1 MCTLASYHVNMGKAE
16 NDKIRRDDHFYK
28 ADGLL
33 RAAELIKQKAN
44 GEEPEQAPVVG
55 RAHLEL
61 AKGNLAA
68 AEKLVDAARSLK
80 DGGAGNVLPLLM
92 KARLLYDRGQFA
104 EALQWY
110 RRALRSQGAA
120 APAGVRLGI
129 GACQYQL
136 GNFEGA
142 RLAFERTIQLEP
154 TNVDALVGL
163 ASVEFNAASAV
174 PAELTHGD
182 GGGADGPSVEEKLAD
197 AKTNYVAAVKRG
209 LELLERAFTLDPH
222 HPGAQVELAKHFL
235 YAGDDNLQAIEQLT
249 ETLIRGGADAIGST
263 PRLRAQAAM
272 TRAKAHHSRGELQRA
287 QGLYQAAAQ
296 MDETFHEPNFGLAQ
310 VALTRGDNK
319 AALTYAERAYAA
331 FPNSVEVQRVYG
343 HCRRIADDA
352 AAAFGGGG
360 VASVGNIGAGP
371 GRDLETAG
379 ILKKAVEADPYD
391 YDAQIEHGDAL
402 LAAREYEAALAAYEG
417 AVEILNNGGKKAD
430 GTSTISSSLLNNVG
444 VLKAMTKG
452 AAGHEDTRAVF
463 LAALEAAAKE
473 EGGKG
478 EKGEALDEPA
488 ERRKATG
495 ARLQVAFNLAR
506 LSEEKG
512 DIEDATARYDD
523 LLVASPEMTE
533 CLLRKAA
540 MAAKRENF
548 AAAEQ
553 FARKA
558 LETKPDDPDAMASVG
573 HVLMKQSRWS
583 EAQAQFK
590 ALRNLP
596 KKLTPTQAAL
606 SAAAGKDPNAATH
619 QHDEY
624 AMLSLANAAY
634 YQAVKLQSSV
644 NHKRG
649 DPKVREAEQAHLDY
663 ATTLYTK
670 ALQKNC
676 SDMYAANGLGILLA
690 EKGRI
695 DEAKATF
702 QMVAE
707 GITAATGKGAE
718 GAADSS
724 LMSSPDIWI
733 NQGHV
738 QMAKGNYV
746 AAAKHY
752 EQAQAQ
758 FFNNLDHRVSLY
770 QARNSYEAASL
781 EESKSFLRRALH
793 VAPWNHRLR
802 FNLAYVLQENAHRTL
817 NRTLK
822 GAEKG
827 KAAPGGG
834 EGTEGTGRLQQVL
847 NAIEEFKLALSL
859 FEQLQKVASA
869 SSKDKDAKK
878 DAPEYG
884 FDKKRVG
891 IHVSFCAEALKSAQ
905 PHLEAAEREEAAL
918 QARRDAQA
926 AARRAA
932 EETRAAQNAAKE
944 AAEEL
949 KRKAAEAAA
958 AAAAERF
965 KQSQEQWLKKTTE
978 IREAEEAIEGGGG
991 KRKKSKKGEKTTSL
1005 HYDEDDDDI
1014 LLPDDHPDNP
1024 LNKDKKKKLTDEQKA
1039 ALKAAGLDDS
1049 DDDSEDEPEA
1059 KDTDGDDDE
1068 KDLTEDAKAKLKA
1081 AGLGDSDSD
1090 SDDEMP
1096 DAPTEGKEKRAS
1108 PPKEETKRGRGGKRK
1123 TKEEERQEKANAA
1136 MKKLAKKA
1144 AAKKKKRGRD
1154 GSPEKEEEEEKG
1166 AAPAVEEKEEDADEE
1181 APKKRRKAV
1190 IDDDDDSD

>member
-1 MCTLASYHVNMGKAE
+1 MTIYIPIGDTNEAVEVAVNDLPDDEGEILGILQAELAPLDVWLHVAKAYLSKGKEEQFRNILEEATQPEIETYYPDSKCERTAILCTLASYHVNMGKAE

-163 ASVEFNAASAV
+163 AS
-174 PAELTHGD
+174 
-182 GGGADGPSVEEKLAD
+182 LAD

-352 AAAFGGGG
+352 AAMNGGGG
-360 VASVGNIGAGP
+360 
-371 GRDLETAG
+371 
-379 ILKKAVEADPYD
+379 KAVEADPYD

-746 AAAKHY
+746 AAAK
-752 EQAQAQ
+752 
-758 FFNNLDHRVSLY
+758 
-770 QARNSYEAASL
+770 
-781 EESKSFLRRALH
+781 
-793 VAPWNHRLR
+793 
-802 FNLAYVLQENAHRTL
+802 
-817 NRTLK
+817 
-822 GAEKG
+822 
-827 KAAPGGG
+827 
-834 EGTEGTGRLQQVL
+834 
-847 NAIEEFKLALSL
+847 
-859 FEQLQKVASA
+859 
-869 SSKDKDAKK
+869 
-878 DAPEYG
+878 
-884 FDKKRVG
+884 
-891 IHVSFCAEALKSAQ
+891 
-905 PHLEAAEREEAAL
+905 
-918 QARRDAQA
+918 
-926 AARRAA
+926 
-932 EETRAAQNAAKE
+932 
-944 AAEEL
+944 
-949 KRKAAEAAA
+949 
-958 AAAAERF
+958 
-965 KQSQEQWLKKTTE
+965 
-978 IREAEEAIEGGGG
+978 
-991 KRKKSKKGEKTTSL
+991 
-1005 HYDEDDDDI
+1005 
-1014 LLPDDHPDNP
+1014 
-1024 LNKDKKKKLTDEQKA
+1024 
-1039 ALKAAGLDDS
+1039 
-1049 DDDSEDEPEA
+1049 
-1059 KDTDGDDDE
+1059 
-1068 KDLTEDAKAKLKA
+1068 
-1081 AGLGDSDSD
+1081 
-1090 SDDEMP
+1090 
-1096 DAPTEGKEKRAS
+1096 
-1108 PPKEETKRGRGGKRK
+1108 
-1123 TKEEERQEKANAA
+1123 
-1136 MKKLAKKA
+1136 
-1144 AAKKKKRGRD
+1144 
-1154 GSPEKEEEEEKG
+1154 
-1166 AAPAVEEKEEDADEE
+1166 
-1181 APKKRRKAV
+1181 
-1190 IDDDDDSD
+1190 